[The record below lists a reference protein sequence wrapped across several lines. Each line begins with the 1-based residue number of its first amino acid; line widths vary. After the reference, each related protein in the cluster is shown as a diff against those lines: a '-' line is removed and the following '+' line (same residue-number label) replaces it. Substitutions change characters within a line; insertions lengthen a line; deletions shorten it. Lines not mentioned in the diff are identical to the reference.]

1 MKGSASQPLVDF
13 STKEGDQN
21 MNVAS
26 HTVAKPRTACNECP
40 ARLGQGTPNNQQF
53 SALAGSGSELGTTAN
68 GSANPD
74 CVIPLRFSFATFF
87 AKNVGPGRT
96 ISP

>member
-26 HTVAKPRTACNECP
+26 HKVAKPRTACNECP
-40 ARLGQGTPNNQQF
+40 ARLGQRRP
-53 SALAGSGSELGTTAN
+53 
-68 GSANPD
+68 
-74 CVIPLRFSFATFF
+74 
-87 AKNVGPGRT
+87 
-96 ISP
+96 